1 MVLRDIALAELTGG
15 RVRVEV
21 FPNSTLYKD
30 RDEIEAL
37 QLGAVQMLAPSLS
50 KFGPLGLTTGQRKGS
65 YPIPKAKPQALRDSG
80 TFNPGHAKVRHVLFQ
95 KSEFFD
101 PQDLPQLKYETLRSL
116 QKEGYSVAKAARE
129 FGLSRPTIYQSQAHF
144 EARGLTGLLP
154 AKPGPKQAHKL
165 TSEVLDYLKEL
176 TRAQPPLKAGQLAAR
191 VRQRFNL
198 KVHPRTIEKAL
209 KSKAKRGH
217 QN

>member
-1 MVLRDIALAELTGG
+1 MIMPLHSE
-15 RVRVEV
+15 
-21 FPNSTLYKD
+21 
-30 RDEIEAL
+30 
-37 QLGAVQMLAPSLS
+37 LS
-50 KFGPLGLTTGQRKGS
+50 KCKLSDVCIVRLILEDIVDLFPLTARRNVAQCGINIFTLMPEN
-65 YPIPKAKPQALRDSG
+65 PIPKAKPQALRDSG

-191 VRQRFNL
+191 VRQRFKL

>member
-1 MVLRDIALAELTGG
+1 MAI
-15 RVRVEV
+15 
-21 FPNSTLYKD
+21 
-30 RDEIEAL
+30 
-37 QLGAVQMLAPSLS
+37 
-50 KFGPLGLTTGQRKGS
+50 
-65 YPIPKAKPQALRDSG
+65 PIPGPRKCTTPYFS
-80 TFNPGHAKVRHVLFQ
+80 NPP
-95 KSEFFD
+95 FFD
-101 PQDLPQLKYETLRSL
+101 PEDLLQLKYETLRAL
-116 QKEGYSVAKAARE
+116 ELEHWPIAKAARD